1 MEENFME
8 EKKKNEFGKGLAI
21 GGLVGL
27 GLGIAGTC
35 IAAAVIDSNS
45 DDDYEPE
52 IEEHDADSEKET
64 TGSILGGIFKASE
77 KESDEGS
84 VKEESPIV
92 GEDESASSEKN
103 EIVE

>member
-1 MEENFME
+1 MK
-8 EKKKNEFGKGLAI
+8 EKKKNEFGKDLAI

-52 IEEHDADSEKET
+52 IEKQDSDSEKESENS
-64 TGSILGGIFKASE
+64 GSILGNIFKASE
-77 KESDEGS
+77 KKPEDVSDGNQEG
-84 VKEESPIV
+84 VN
-92 GEDESASSEKN
+92 SSET
-103 EIVE
+103 ESSE

>member
-1 MEENFME
+1 ME

-52 IEEHDADSEKET
+52 IEEHDADSEKE
-64 TGSILGGIFKASE
+64 F
-77 KESDEGS
+77 DEGS